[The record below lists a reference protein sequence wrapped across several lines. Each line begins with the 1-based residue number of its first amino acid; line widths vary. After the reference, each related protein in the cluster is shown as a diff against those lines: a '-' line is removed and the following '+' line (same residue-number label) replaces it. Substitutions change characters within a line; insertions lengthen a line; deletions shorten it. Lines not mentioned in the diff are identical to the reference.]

1 MKKLQTYLSGFLA
14 LQVLLAM
21 GLFWNQLNQRAAQQ
35 KSEELLTVAPDKV
48 QRLEI
53 SSGDK
58 TVTLAK
64 RDGKWLLPD
73 LNSLPV
79 DQTKLD
85 VLLDRLESLKANWP
99 VATTSSARERFA
111 VAKDKFQKRVRF
123 YGAGKDSK
131 PLQELYIGTS
141 PGFRKVHLRRAG
153 EDAIYAVTLSSYEI
167 PDSADSWMDKQ
178 LLAAG
183 PVKAITGPDYQLSKE
198 GGKWQFAT
206 EDASV
211 DIAKAAD
218 LAGALA
224 SLKVIKPADKLP
236 AGEGIKLAVTSD
248 KGDLD
253 YIFSKDQEHY
263 YVRRADRPQAFEVS
277 RQDYDRIAAIRS
289 QQLVQKVV
297 KNADQTAGKKVE
309 SATEEKAAAHS

>member
-21 GLFWNQLNQRAAQQ
+21 GLFWSQLHQRAAQQ
-35 KSEELLTVAPDKV
+35 KSEILLTVAPDKV

-58 TVTLAK
+58 AVTLVK

-79 DQTKLD
+79 DVTKLN
-85 VLLDRLESLKANWP
+85 VLLDRLENLKANWP
-99 VATTSSARERFA
+99 VATTSSAQERFA
-111 VAKDKFQKRVRF
+111 VAEEKFQKRVRL

-153 EDAIYAVTLSSYEI
+153 EDAIYAVTLSSFEI
-167 PDSADSWMDKQ
+167 PDGADSWMDKQ

-183 PVKAITGPDYQLSKE
+183 PVKAIKGPDYQLSKA
-198 GGKWQFAT
+198 GGKWQFGSGDT
-206 EDASV
+206 SV
-211 DIAKAAD
+211 DSAKAAD

-224 SLKVIKPADKLP
+224 NLKVIKPADKLP
-236 AGEGIKLAVTSD
+236 EGEGIKLAVTSD
-248 KGDLD
+248 KGDLN
-253 YIFSKDQEHY
+253 YLFSKDKDHF
-263 YVRRADRPQAFEVS
+263 YVSRADQPQTFEVS
-277 RQDYDRIAAIRS
+277 RQEYDRIAAIRN
-289 QQLVQKVV
+289 QQLVRKVV
-297 KNADQTAGKKVE
+297 DNAEQTAGKKVE
-309 SATEEKAAAHS
+309 TATKEKASAHS